1 LQRSYS
7 WRRCLSQINRIVDRD
22 KLRKSNQEFFRR
34 FVELLEGY
42 FEGVKVKPVLLCI
55 ADNKKSI
62 LAFKEGDE
70 LVAVTIT
77 IPLVVLLQKA
87 MFEALWRQYSTS
99 LKDE

>member
-1 LQRSYS
+1 
-7 WRRCLSQINRIVDRD
+7 LSCFKVR
-22 KLRKSNQEFFRR
+22 
-34 FVELLEGY
+34 
-42 FEGVKVKPVLLCI
+42 VKVKPVLLCI
-55 ADNKKSI
+55 ADDKKSI
-62 LAFKEGDE
+62 LAFKER